1 MGWASGSRLADRLIE
16 AAKIAISDE
25 DERSEFYAHMINAF
39 EDADCDTLDECM
51 GADPIFDRLLKIVWN
66 LEE

>member
-1 MGWASGSRLADRLIE
+1 MGWGSGSRLADRLIE

-25 DERSEFYAHMINAF
+25 DERSEFYAHMIDAF

-51 GADPIFDRLLKIVWN
+51 GSDPIFDRLLKIVWN